1 MTSAFSARRR
11 ADEFEAL
18 LTRGPGAPLTDR
30 EAARFAELVALV
42 SDLRA
47 LPEVAPRAEFVG
59 SLRER
64 LMAEADTVLVRQP
77 PAPQRLAMPST
88 TRPRDR
94 RLATLLGG
102 AALVGATATMA
113 VAAQTSLPGESLY
126 GVKRGIESAQVRLA
140 DDDAARGRTLLAQA
154 ETRLTEL
161 EELAAGTGGAEQL
174 IPDTLD
180 TFTEQSGE
188 GVRSLLTSY
197 GSGGGPTRTSR
208 SRAPSPRPAWTASTR
223 SRATLPDSA
232 SDELLAA
239 GRTLTDLDTEISTAC
254 GLCDGALTT
263 TPDFLLTQRGARPG
277 PGPRRRRAH
286 ARDGAAL
293 GPGRLRH
300 HHPQGA
306 PVARSRCSPS
316 RRSTPTPVVPT
327 TAPTLL
333 PGTPT
338 PTPTHPRPPRAPTR
352 RSRSR
357 TSPRASPTPPA
368 TLTTQLDGVTGGA
381 VGGLTGAVDD
391 ATGGLIGEVTGTLD
405 GATGGTARQRDR
417 RPAALTARDRVG

>member
-18 LTRGPGAPLTDR
+18 LTRGPGAPLSDR

-47 LPEVAPRAEFVG
+47 LPEATPRAEFVG

-77 PAPQRLAMPST
+77 AAPQRLAMPST
-88 TRPRDR
+88 TRPRQR
-94 RLATLLGG
+94 RVATLLGG

-126 GVKRGIESAQVRLA
+126 GVKRGIESAEVRLA
-140 DDDAARGRTLLAQA
+140 GDDAARGRTLLAQA

-161 EELAAGTGGAEQL
+161 EGLAAGTGGAEQL

-180 TFTEQSGE
+180 AFTEQSGE

-197 GSGGGPTRTSR
+197 GSGGSDQDVQVARAFTSSSMER
-208 SRAPSPRPAWTASTR
+208 LDALQRE
-223 SRATLPDSA
+223 LPVTA

-263 TPDFLLTQRGARPG
+263 TPDFLLTNAAAPDLVKGLDIDELTLEAAAPLSGQDVAGITIPKALQSPG
-277 PGPRRRRAH
+277 GLLP
-286 ARDGAAL
+286 D
-293 GPGRLRH
+293 
-300 HHPQGA
+300 
-306 PVARSRCSPS
+306 PS
-316 RRSTPTPVVPT
+316 ATPSQVVPTTPTLPTATPTPV
-327 TAPTLL
+327 
-333 PGTPT
+333 PT
-338 PTPTHPRPPRAPTR
+338 PTPTTRASPRR
-352 RSRSR
+352 RRSR
-357 TSPRASPTPPA
+357 TSPTRSRTPSPTRPVTWSSSSTGSPA
-368 TLTTQLDGVTGGA
+368 EPWAGSPGPSTT
-381 VGGLTGAVDD
+381 
-391 ATGGLIGEVTGTLD
+391 
-405 GATGGTARQRDR
+405 R
-417 RPAALTARDRVG
+417 RAA

>member
-18 LTRGPGAPLTDR
+18 LTPGAGAPLSER
-30 EAARFAELVALV
+30 EAARFAELVELV

-59 SLRER
+59 SLRES

-77 PAPQRLAMPST
+77 AAPQRLAMPAT

-140 DDDAARGRTLLAQA
+140 GDDAARGRTLLAQA

-161 EELAAGTGGAEQL
+161 EELAAGDGGAEQL

-188 GVRSLLTSY
+188 GVRSLLTAY
-197 GSGGGPTRTSR
+197 GSGGSDEDVQVARAFTSTSMER
-208 SRAPSPRPAWTASTR
+208 LDALQRD
-223 SRATLPDSA
+223 LPESA

-254 GLCDGALTT
+254 GLCDGGLTT
-263 TPDFLLTQRGARPG
+263 TPDFLLTSAPL
-277 PGPRRRRAH
+277 
-286 ARDGAAL
+286 DL
-293 GPGRLRH
+293 V
-300 HHPQGA
+300 QGLDTDELTLEAA
-306 PVARSRCSPS
+306 PVSGQDVSGITVPKALQSPDGLLPDPS
-316 RRSTPTPVVPT
+316 LTPSVPTSTPGVVPE
-327 TAPTLL
+327 
-333 PGTPT
+333 TPT
-338 PTPTHPRPPRAPTR
+338 ATPTTPTKGD
-352 RSRSR
+352 
-357 TSPRASPTPPA
+357 PTKPVKGV
-368 TLTTQLDGVTGGA
+368 TEEVTETTNDIVTQLDGVTGGA
-381 VGGLTGAVDD
+381 IGGLTGSVDN
-391 ATGGLIGEVTGTLD
+391 ATGGLIGEVTGVLD
-405 GATGGTARQRDR
+405 GATGG
-417 RPAALTARDRVG
+417 ALGNATGGLLP

>member
-30 EAARFAELVALV
+30 EAARFAELVAVV
-42 SDLRA
+42 SELRA
-47 LPEVAPRAEFVG
+47 LPEVEPRAEFVG

-77 PAPQRLAMPST
+77 SAPQRLAMPST
-88 TRPRDR
+88 TRPRQR
-94 RLATLLGG
+94 RVATLLGG

-126 GVKRGIESAQVRLA
+126 GVKRGMEAAQVRLA
-140 DDDAARGRTLLAQA
+140 DGDAARGRTLLAQA

-161 EELAAGTGGAEQL
+161 EELAAGTGGTEQL

-180 TFTEQSGE
+180 SFTEQSGE

-197 GSGGGPTRTSR
+197 GSGGSDADVQVARAFTSTSMDR
-208 SRAPSPRPAWTASTR
+208 LDALQG
-223 SRATLPDSA
+223 TLPDSA

-263 TPDFLLTQRGARPG
+263 TPDFLNASAAIDLVQGLDVDELTLETVPVSGQDVTGITIPK
-277 PGPRRRRAH
+277 
-286 ARDGAAL
+286 AL
-293 GPGRLRH
+293 QS
-300 HHPQGA
+300 PQQVL
-306 PVARSRCSPS
+306 PDPS
-316 RRSTPTPVVPT
+316 VTPTSVVPT

-338 PTPTHPRPPRAPTR
+338 PTPTVTPTKGVDPTKPVKDVTTTVTNT
-352 RSRSR
+352 
-357 TSPRASPTPPA
+357 TSN
-368 TLTTQLDGVTGGA
+368 LTTQLNGVTGGA
-381 VGGLTGAVDD
+381 IGGLTGAVDD

-405 GATGGTARQRDR
+405 GATGGLLGNATGGLL
-417 RPAALTARDRVG
+417 P

>member
-18 LTRGPGAPLTDR
+18 LVRGPGAPLTDR
-30 EAARFAELVALV
+30 EAARYAELVAVV

-47 LPEVAPRAEFVG
+47 LPEVEPRAEFVG
-59 SLRER
+59 ALRER
-64 LMAEADTVLVRQP
+64 LMAEADAVLVRQP
-77 PAPQRLAMPST
+77 SAPQRLAMPVT
-88 TRPRDR
+88 TRPRQR
-94 RLATLLGG
+94 RVATLLGG

-140 DDDAARGRTLLAQA
+140 GDDAARGRTLLAQA

-161 EELAAGTGGAEQL
+161 EDLAAGTGGAEQL

-188 GVRSLLTSY
+188 GVRSLLTAY
-197 GSGGGPTRTSR
+197 GSGGSDEDVQVARAFTSTSMDR
-208 SRAPSPRPAWTASTR
+208 LDALQSELPA
-223 SRATLPDSA
+223 SA

-263 TPDFLLTQRGARPG
+263 TPDFLLTNAAFDLVQGLDTDEVTLETLDPISGQDVSGITIPKALQSPG
-277 PGPRRRRAH
+277 LLP
-286 ARDGAAL
+286 
-293 GPGRLRH
+293 
-300 HHPQGA
+300 
-306 PVARSRCSPS
+306 SPTPT
-316 RRSTPTPVVPT
+316 STPTSVVPT
-327 TAPTLL
+327 TAPTVL

-338 PTPTHPRPPRAPTR
+338 ATPTPTST
-352 RSRSR
+352 
-357 TSPRASPTPPA
+357 PTPVDP
-368 TLTTQLDGVTGGA
+368 TKPVKDVTTTVTDTTGNLTNQLDGVTGGA
-381 VGGLTGAVDD
+381 IGGLTSTVDN

-405 GATGGTARQRDR
+405 GATGGLIGNATGGLL
-417 RPAALTARDRVG
+417 P

>member
-18 LTRGPGAPLTDR
+18 LTQSPGAPLTDR
-30 EAARFAELVALV
+30 EAARYAELVALV

-161 EELAAGTGGAEQL
+161 EELAAGTGGTEQL

-180 TFTEQSGE
+180 SFTEQSGE

-197 GSGGGPTRTSR
+197 GSGGSDADVQVARAFTSTSMDR
-208 SRAPSPRPAWTASTR
+208 LDALQG
-223 SRATLPDSA
+223 TLPDSA

-263 TPDFLLTQRGARPG
+263 TPDFLNASAAIDLVQGLDVDELTLETVPVSGQDVTGITIPK
-277 PGPRRRRAH
+277 
-286 ARDGAAL
+286 AL
-293 GPGRLRH
+293 QS
-300 HHPQGA
+300 PQQVL
-306 PVARSRCSPS
+306 PDPS
-316 RRSTPTPVVPT
+316 VTPTSVVPT

-338 PTPTHPRPPRAPTR
+338 PTPTVTPTKGVDPTKPVKDVTTTVTNT
-352 RSRSR
+352 
-357 TSPRASPTPPA
+357 TSN
-368 TLTTQLDGVTGGA
+368 LTTQLNGVTGGA
-381 VGGLTGAVDD
+381 IGGLTGAVDD

-405 GATGGTARQRDR
+405 GATGGLLGNATGGLL
-417 RPAALTARDRVG
+417 P